1 MSLMYNKKMKE
12 LSSLF
17 QYFKSRLHLL
27 RFSKYAYFSRHLHF
41 CLFVIESSSF
51 SACCLHLSGILSLLL
66 QYYMHVSGEKMS
78 VQYLVL
84 QMSLFFLLLCNG
96 TLLNMN
102 FWLTI
107 YLHNDFIYFS
117 WIKKKINLLF
127 ANQKG
132 VKNVKCYSTFN
143 NGYCNKATSQ
153 NYINIFK

>member
-1 MSLMYNKKMKE
+1 MKE

-51 SACCLHLSGILSLLL
+51 SVCCLHLSGILSLLL

-84 QMSLFFLLLCNG
+84 QMSQCFFLLLCNG

-107 YLHNDFIYFS
+107 YLHNDYLFLVNL
-117 WIKKKINLLF
+117 KKKNLLF

-132 VKNVKCYSTFN
+132 VKM
-143 NGYCNKATSQ
+143 
-153 NYINIFK
+153 